1 MLTERLVMRSNAT
14 AFTHTRAVAGATV
27 VDETA
32 VDVGVSSEH
41 RSVSEA
47 EDGEHLFLEV
57 VDQQLPLRRR
67 LRAEL
72 GAALL
77 ARRPAA

>member
-1 MLTERLVMRSNAT
+1 MTT
-14 AFTHTRAVAGATV
+14 ASTRTGAVTGATV

-32 VDVGVSSEH
+32 VDVGVASEH

-77 ARRPAA
+77 TRRPAA